1 MIKHIA
7 TYILLLFSICFS
19 SQLTIMNGN
28 IEQFSLI
35 NSGSYINS
43 IGFPVSDLGKN
54 RYGFSLIEYPA
65 NISHHHFFYQQLF
78 KSSFMASINID
89 YLDFGELQSLDSKFS
104 ANDSKIQFSIFY
116 FDSEDLIF
124 GGSVGYLESKIS
136 SYSQSIVTYDLGIK
150 KSLINNN
157 LFLGFSLQNGSK
169 LIKNYSNV
177 IETFDL
183 ERVINF
189 EYYSKLLDSK
199 LFFDIIR
206 KRNHLIEYRY
216 AIKKYITKN
225 FNICFGKHISTNSNY
240 ELDFLDRTSA
250 GFNIVASNYKIDVGV
265 QHLSHGLLNFGCSV
279 SFFK

>member
-1 MIKHIA
+1 MIKRIA
-7 TYILLLFSICFS
+7 TYILLFFSICFS

-35 NSGSYINS
+35 NSGSHINS
-43 IGFPVSDLGKN
+43 IGFSISDSSKS
-54 RYGFSLIEYPA
+54 RYGFSFIEYPA

-78 KSSFMASINID
+78 KSSFFTSINID
-89 YLDFGELQSLDSKFS
+89 YLDFGELQSLVSKFS
-104 ANDSKIQFSIFY
+104 AKDSRIQFSIFY
-116 FDSEDLIF
+116 FDSEGLIF

-150 KSLINNN
+150 KSLINNS

-177 IETFDL
+177 IESFNF

-189 EYYSKLLDSK
+189 EYYSKLLDSR
-199 LFFDIIR
+199 LFFDII
-206 KRNHLIEYRY
+206 KERNNLIEYRY
-216 AIKKYITKN
+216 AIKKYITN
-225 FNICFGKHISTNSNY
+225 FFNICLGKHISANSNY

-250 GFNIVASNYKIDVGV
+250 GFNIVVSNYKVDVGV